1 MTKDIDELRRR
12 IGSKKVNEIKAFVK
26 KQKALGMSPEEII
39 SAVRNKFSKDL
50 EVDKGIPKV
59 IGGLLRIVT
68 GGGGGKG

>member
-1 MTKDIDELRRR
+1 
-12 IGSKKVNEIKAFVK
+12 
-26 KQKALGMSPEEII
+26 MSPEEII